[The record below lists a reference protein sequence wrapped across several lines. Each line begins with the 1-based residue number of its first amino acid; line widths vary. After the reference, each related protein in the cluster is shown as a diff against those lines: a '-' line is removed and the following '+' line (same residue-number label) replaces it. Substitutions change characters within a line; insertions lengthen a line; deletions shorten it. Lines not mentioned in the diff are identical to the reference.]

1 MIQRKQSI
9 WLLIAAILTFLCFFL
24 PFGINQ
30 QSYAGSEV
38 ITEINLYAKSDIVLT
53 IIASVASLLS
63 LLNIFLYKNRSM
75 QMKLTLLAILLN
87 LGLVVY
93 SFVIASQ
100 ADKGNKFIIG
110 ILGSQLYIGI
120 LLPVLSI
127 ILLGM
132 AYNGI
137 NSDDKLVK
145 STDRLR

>member
-9 WLLIAAILTFLCFFL
+9 WLLLAAILTFLCFFL

-63 LLNIFLYKNRSM
+63 LLIIFLYKNRSM

-87 LGLVVY
+87 LGLVIY
-93 SFVIASQ
+93 EFIIASQ
-100 ADKGNKFIIG
+100 VDKGNKFIIG

-120 LLPVLSI
+120 LLPVLSVI
-127 ILLGM
+127 FLGM

-145 STDRLR
+145 STERLR

>member
-9 WLLIAAILTFLCFFL
+9 WLLLAAILTFLGFFL

-53 IIASVASLLS
+53 ILASVASLLS
-63 LLNIFLYKNRSM
+63 LLIIFLYKNRSM
-75 QMKLTLLAILLN
+75 QMKLTSLAILLN
-87 LGLVVY
+87 LGLVIY
-93 SFVIASQ
+93 SFVIASK
-100 ADKGNKFIIG
+100 ADIGNKFIIG

-120 LLPVLSI
+120 LLPVLSVI
-127 ILLGM
+127 FLGM

-137 NSDDKLVK
+137 KSDDKLVK
-145 STDRLR
+145 STERLR

>member
-9 WLLIAAILTFLCFFL
+9 WLLLAAILTFLCFFL

-63 LLNIFLYKNRSM
+63 LLIIFLYKNRSM

-87 LGLVVY
+87 LGLVIY
-93 SFVIASQ
+93 EFIIASQ
-100 ADKGNKFIIG
+100 VDKGNKFIIG

-120 LLPVLSI
+120 LLPVLSVI
-127 ILLGM
+127 FLGM

-145 STDRLR
+145 STERPR

>member
-1 MIQRKQSI
+1 
-9 WLLIAAILTFLCFFL
+9 
-24 PFGINQ
+24 
-30 QSYAGSEV
+30 
-38 ITEINLYAKSDIVLT
+38 
-53 IIASVASLLS
+53 
-63 LLNIFLYKNRSM
+63 M
-75 QMKLTLLAILLN
+75 QMKLTLLSVLLN
-87 LGLVVY
+87 LLLVVY

-145 STDRLR
+145 STERLR